1 VDDDHGVA
9 RVVLA
14 GEHVAELQ
22 LADLLFDPV
31 ERGVEVGDERFVF
44 EFSGDLDLLAS
55 IAGGG
60 AELIELLDPGFVL
73 LQLLDEGVG
82 RFLVVPEIGRCR
94 NFLQVAY
101 FFFAFIDVK
110 DTPVTGSGGA
120 QWRAG
125 DLFLGRTWS

>member
-31 ERGVEVGDERFVF
+31 ERGVEVGDERLVF
-44 EFSGDLDLLAS
+44 EFRGDLDLLAS

-60 AELIELLDPGFVL
+60 ADLIELLDPGFVL

-82 RFLVVPEIGRCR
+82 RFLVVPEVGRC
-94 NFLQVAY
+94 
-101 FFFAFIDVK
+101 
-110 DTPVTGSGGA
+110 
-120 QWRAG
+120 
-125 DLFLGRTWS
+125 

>member
-44 EFSGDLDLLAS
+44 EFRGNLDLLAS

-82 RFLVVPEIGRCR
+82 RFLVVPE
-94 NFLQVAY
+94 V
-101 FFFAFIDVK
+101 
-110 DTPVTGSGGA
+110 GSC
-120 QWRAG
+120 
-125 DLFLGRTWS
+125 